1 MIGGMNN
8 SIFKR
13 SFFWRTQCNEYFRGR
28 GRADFQRAL
37 LWLKQCEKN
46 ILTCV
51 LASIQRASTWLTECE
66 EYFLGRGRDNAERAV
81 HAAIQLQ
88 SPHKYAKFETGD
100 LCCLGLYELPLSQIV
115 LAVKKERW
123 SRAGTV
129 LGKVLANKAMAKFGV
144 KDYSAT
150 QEWIVVPIP
159 TPFLRRVMR
168 GIDHSDIIA
177 SALAKELR
185 LPLRRVLW
193 QRFGSTQKTLNRAG
207 RLRRLQRFA
216 VRRWHGASVVG
227 KNILLVDDIR
237 TTGATLDQASQV
249 LRQSGAVRVAAAV
262 ICMVEK

>member
-13 SFFWRTQCNEYFRGR
+13 AFFGRTQCKEYFLSR

-37 LWLKQCEKN
+37 LWLKRQEIKF
-46 ILTCV
+46 LTCV
-51 LASIQRASTWLTECE
+51 LASIQCASTWLTECE

-88 SPHKYAKFETGD
+88 SPHGYAKFETND

-129 LGKVLANKAMAKFGV
+129 LGKVLANKASAKLGV
-144 KDYSAT
+144 KGYSAA
-150 QEWIVVPIP
+150 QEWVVVPIP

-177 SALAKELR
+177 SSLAKELR

-207 RLRRLQRFA
+207 RLQRLQRFA
-216 VRRWHGASVVG
+216 LRRWHGASVVG

-249 LRQSGAVRVAAAV
+249 LLQVGALRVAAAV

>member
-13 SFFWRTQCNEYFRGR
+13 AFWGRNQCKEYFLSR

-37 LWLKQCEKN
+37 LWLKQREKK

-51 LASIQRASTWLTECE
+51 LASIQCASTWLTECE
-66 EYFLGRGRDNAERAV
+66 EYFLGRGRDNAHRAV
-81 HAAIQLQ
+81 NEAVQLQ
-88 SPHKYAKFETGD
+88 SPHRYAKFETSD
-100 LCCLGLYELPLSQIV
+100 LCCLGLYELPLSEIV

-129 LGKVLANKAMAKFGV
+129 LGKVLANKARVKFNV
-144 KDYSAT
+144 NNYSAT
-150 QEWIVVPIP
+150 QEWVVVPIP

-177 SALAKELR
+177 SSLAKELR

-216 VRRWHGASVVG
+216 VRRWHGASIVG

-249 LRQSGAVRVAAAV
+249 LRQGGATRVAAAV